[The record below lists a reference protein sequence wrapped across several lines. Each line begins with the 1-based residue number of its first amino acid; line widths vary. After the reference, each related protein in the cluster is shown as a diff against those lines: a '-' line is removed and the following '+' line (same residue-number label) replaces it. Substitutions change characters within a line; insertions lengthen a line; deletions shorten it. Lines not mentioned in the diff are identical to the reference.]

1 MDFDEFIPI
10 LQCSKY
16 FIFVR
21 FHYDDIEFCRLIVVS
36 EVN

>member
-10 LQCSKY
+10 LESIKY
-16 FIFVR
+16 FIFIR
-21 FHYDDIEFCRLIVVS
+21 FHYDDIQFCWHIVVS